1 MDGWV
6 GGLVMGWVVND
17 AELTM
22 TTVTDET
29 HHEVG
34 GMSRQMCQ
42 SVWSHINI
50 PHYLLLSSS
59 PPLPIILISNTKHC
73 SVNMLWV
80 RVEWLQ

>member
-17 AELTM
+17 AGLTM

-50 PHYLLLSSS
+50 PHYLLLSSLLLS
-59 PPLPIILISNTKHC
+59 HHLNIKHKT
-73 SVNMLWV
+73 
-80 RVEWLQ
+80 LQCQHVVGES

>member
-50 PHYLLLSSS
+50 RHCSLLTAAYLL
-59 PPLPIILISNTKHC
+59 IISI
-73 SVNMLWV
+73 
-80 RVEWLQ
+80 

>member
-1 MDGWV
+1 MGGW
-6 GGLVMGWVVND
+6 MM
-17 AELTM
+17 LTM

-59 PPLPIILISNTKHC
+59 PLPIILISNTKHTPL
-73 SVNMLWV
+73 SP
-80 RVEWLQ
+80 LQCQHVVGES

>member
-17 AELTM
+17 AGLTM

-50 PHYLLLSSS
+50 RHYLLTISSS
-59 PPLPIILISNTKHC
+59 PHHLNIKHKTLQHRPLQC
-73 SVNMLWV
+73 Q
-80 RVEWLQ
+80 RVVGES

>member
-1 MDGWV
+1 MGGW
-6 GGLVMGWVVND
+6 MM
-17 AELTM
+17 LTM

-50 PHYLLLSSS
+50 PHYLLLSS
-59 PPLPIILISNTKHC
+59 PHHLNIKHKTHPAQPTAVSTC
-73 SVNMLWV
+73 CG
-80 RVEWLQ
+80 